1 MKKALLFLLFSFLLI
16 GCASKA
22 QLEAADGQ
30 LWWLQYQI
38 NNLEDDLSTSEVEL
52 ESVESE
58 KDDLNSKMEALQVS
72 YDELQTSYEEVES
85 KYSEARSKVTSLTSE
100 VQKYVCDDQIDDMNY
115 ENILDASTIMAAWW
129 AKQSDVERVQ
139 GTYRDSFWPNA
150 DTKIHAI
157 TYVSAEDNQQYVEHF
172 LIYFREF
179 GMNPG
184 VFWVKGQCWLDN

>member
-1 MKKALLFLLFSFLLI
+1 MKKVLLFILFSFLLI

-72 YDELQTSYEEVES
+72 YEELES
-85 KYSEARSKVTSLTSE
+85 KYNEARSKVTSLTSE

-129 AKQSDVERVQ
+129 AKQSGVEKVQ
-139 GTYRDSFWPNA
+139 SAYRDSFWPNA
-150 DTKIHAI
+150 DTKIHAV
-157 TYVSAEDNQQYVEHF
+157 TYVSAEDNQQYVEYF

-184 VFWVKGQCWLDN
+184 VYWVKGQCWLDN

>member
-1 MKKALLFLLFSFLLI
+1 MKKALLFLLFPFLLI

-22 QLEAADGQ
+22 QLEVADGQ

-52 ESVESE
+52 ERVESE

-72 YDELQTSYEEVES
+72 YDEVES

-100 VQKYVCDDQIDDMNY
+100 VQKYVCDDKIDDMNY
-115 ENILDASTIMAAWW
+115 ENILDASSIIGAWW

-139 GTYRDSFWPNA
+139 STYRDSFWPNA

-157 TYVSAEDNQQYVEHF
+157 TYVSVEDNQQYVEYF
-172 LIYFREF
+172 LIYFREV

-184 VFWVKGQCWLDN
+184 IFWVNGQCWLDN